1 MNHIMKKIA
10 FNEISDYSKVH
21 NIAVCTDKNVVRAM
35 GVLLFS
41 ILQNNPSRF
50 AFHIFF
56 RGKLDSE
63 NKIKIQYLSEKF
75 HVPIV
80 IYFMKD
86 EMLYDL
92 HKTENISI
100 TTYYRL
106 LMPYVLEE
114 EGVTKVLYLDVDML
128 CKGNIEELF
137 SIDMQKNVACVVKGF
152 TSIPEWWKRY
162 CAFLGMRGNRYFN
175 AGMMLINIPIYIRQD
190 IGNKAIQLASE
201 RNYKYMDQD
210 VLNILLEDKVICDTA
225 SQYNC
230 TMSVRNHE
238 FDENKVKIVHFTGSK
253 KPWKLYTTLW
263 DSNYCFGDKEHSWK
277 YSYYEQW
284 RTCAGQSPWKN
295 VPYDKPKSYT
305 EWRYLSD
312 MYRHAGEYKKACNA
326 YVKYLL
332 YKLKSR

>member
-21 NIAVCTDKNVVRAM
+21 SIAVCTDKNVVRAM

-175 AGMMLINIPIYIRQD
+175 
-190 IGNKAIQLASE
+190 E
-201 RNYKYMDQD
+201 
-210 VLNILLEDKVICDTA
+210 
-225 SQYNC
+225 
-230 TMSVRNHE
+230 
-238 FDENKVKIVHFTGSK
+238 
-253 KPWKLYTTLW
+253 
-263 DSNYCFGDKEHSWK
+263 
-277 YSYYEQW
+277 
-284 RTCAGQSPWKN
+284 
-295 VPYDKPKSYT
+295 
-305 EWRYLSD
+305 
-312 MYRHAGEYKKACNA
+312 
-326 YVKYLL
+326 
-332 YKLKSR
+332 